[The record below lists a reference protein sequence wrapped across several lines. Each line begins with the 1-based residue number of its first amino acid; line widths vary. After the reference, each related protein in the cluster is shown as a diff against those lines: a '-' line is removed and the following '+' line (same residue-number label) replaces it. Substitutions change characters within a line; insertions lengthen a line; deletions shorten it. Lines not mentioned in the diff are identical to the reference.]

1 MQNIKLF
8 IRKVLLSIYNF
19 TNNILLK
26 AKFPFFFRSKIMVSI
41 YYFLILLIAFSI
53 ISPKDDIS
61 DIPVY
66 EVKKT
71 NFLVSLTESGE
82 LKAKRS
88 NMILAPRIRTEL
100 KITYIIPEGT
110 NVEAGDVVLK
120 FDPSEALNRLRDAQA
135 QYELALSDKEKLIAN
150 QQSAEAQSESS
161 LKSAQLSLELSKL
174 QLQQMKFEAP
184 AEQQKS
190 RLQFMKDSLSYNQ
203 TLQEFKSKIIIR
215 KSELARMEVE
225 ISQKRSNLEKAQ
237 KEVDELTL
245 TAPTRGLIVYETNYR
260 TEQKFKVGDTP
271 WAGQSVITLPDLF
284 EMESVT
290 SVNEVDVS
298 KVSVG
303 LPVTVKLDA
312 FQDTSF
318 TGKISSVA
326 KLGKKKSNESSIKT
340 FDIIVDIIG
349 QSEKLKPGMST
360 NNKIVI
366 KEIPNTIFIPQEA
379 VFEKDNKHFVFV
391 KNSSSFNEQFIEVG
405 DKSEDY
411 IIVKKGLKPGDIV
424 ALKNP
429 NQSKNDNI
437 SKDSNTQIDLPNN
450 GN

>member
-1 MQNIKLF
+1 MQNIKKFL
-8 IRKVLLSIYNF
+8 RKVLFNIYTF
-19 TNNILLK
+19 TNNLLLK
-26 AKFPFFFRSKIMVSI
+26 AKIPFFFRSKIMVSV

-53 ISPKDDIS
+53 IIPKDDIS
-61 DIPVY
+61 DIPVF
-66 EVKKT
+66 EIKKS

-135 QYELALSDKEKLIAN
+135 QYELALSDKEKLLAN
-150 QQSAEAQSESS
+150 QLSAEAQSESS

-225 ISQKRSNLEKAQ
+225 ISQKRSNLDKAQ

-245 TAPTRGLIVYETNYR
+245 TAPTRGLIVYEMNYR

-340 FDIIVDIIG
+340 FDIIVDIEG

-360 NNKIVI
+360 NNKIII

-379 VFEKDNKHFVFV
+379 VFEKENKHFVFI
-391 KNSSSFNEQFIEVG
+391 KNSRSFEEQFIEVG

-429 NQSKNDNI
+429 YEEKDKNSKVE
-437 SKDSNTQIDLPNN
+437 SNGQLDLPSK
-450 GN
+450 G